1 MAKILAMMGTDTE
14 VGKTYVS
21 CLLMRALDRAGIRVA
36 AFKPLESGCP
46 LVAGVLNPEDSQ
58 ALGQAG
64 GGRQTIDEI
73 NVYRFQEPVAPG
85 IAAALE
91 GVMIDWARINQRL
104 LRLTQQY
111 DLVVL
116 EGAGGLLV
124 PLGGGE
130 TWLSW
135 LPTISAEIGVILVG
149 RNRLGTIN
157 HTLLS
162 LEALDR
168 RGLQVIGV
176 YLNSLDQEARPGQD
190 LDTAFIEDIGN
201 KPILDIIGRHQ
212 TSLTI
217 PSALQ
222 DWLNSGSRG

>member
-21 CLLMRALDRAGIRVA
+21 CLLIRALDKAGIRVA

-46 LVAGVLNPEDSQ
+46 VIDGGMLPEDGL
-58 ALGQAG
+58 ALGQAA
-64 GGRQTIDEI
+64 GGRQALDEI

-85 IAAALE
+85 IAAVME
-91 GVMIDWARINQRL
+91 GVTIDWARINQRL
-104 LRLTQQY
+104 LNLTQQY

-135 LPTISAEIGVILVG
+135 LPTISAEVGVILVG

-168 RGLQVIGV
+168 RGLHVIGV
-176 YLNSLDQEARPGQD
+176 YLNSLNQEVRSSED
-190 LDTAFIEDIGN
+190 LDAAFIEDIGN
-201 KPILDIIGRHQ
+201 KPILDIIRHHQ

-217 PSALQ
+217 PPVLQ
-222 DWLNSGSRG
+222 DWLNPATGG